1 MAIYSYNEG
10 NVSRGNGHSNSLK
23 TLAYITGQQVKD
35 EINRKT
41 YKYGRQERVAEYG
54 TELPDGC
61 NPAYS
66 DPVRL
71 FNSIEEFEKA
81 QNARTAKK
89 SEPRFPRELTPEQ
102 QKQCLIDFV
111 RENYTRHG
119 YPAVWAIHYDKEN
132 RNPHAHILVAN
143 RPIDS
148 KTGEWLKVKNKAD
161 YLYRVDKVRGN
172 PAHGYKVPVLDESG
186 QQVIKKGKPQWER
199 VPLMDEKTGK
209 QKVDAKGRKQ
219 WKRVVQ
225 QGILDTLDGLESR
238 RASWAEICN
247 RCLDQEHQID
257 HRSLKAQHE
266 EAVEKEALAIQNNN
280 QEEAKKWHQKA
291 LDTDRAPTIHE
302 GWWARKIERTG
313 GHSRNCQRNRII
325 RKLNKK
331 LRTLKIELDLKC
343 RELFYQWKEA
353 KEYERQQ
360 LESFRRAEAAIRA
373 AGAALGGFTNHAG
386 GNDSATSKADGQGE
400 RTKDGNR
407 AAAERNQAISDL
419 ARIMEKARESLN
431 PERERSW
438 SADPATGSRN
448 PNVAAGKY
456 IVSRP
461 REENAKPTGKATGHP
476 GQTCSHSSIKRT
488 DQRYQGYER

>member
-35 EINRKT
+35 EVNSKT
-41 YKYGRQERVAEYG
+41 YQYGRQERVAEYG
-54 TELPDGC
+54 TELPEGC

-71 FNSIEEFEKA
+71 FNSIEKYEKA

-89 SEPRFPRELTPEQ
+89 SEPRFARELTPEQ
-102 QKQCLIDFV
+102 QKQCLMDFV
-111 RENYTRHG
+111 HENYTKHG

-143 RPIDS
+143 RPIDP

-161 YLYRVDKVRGN
+161 YLYRTDKVQGD

-199 VPLMDEKTGK
+199 VPLLDEKTGK

-225 QGILDTLDGLESR
+225 QGILDTLDGLEAR

-247 RCLDQEHQID
+247 RYLDQEHQID
-257 HRSLKAQHE
+257 HRSLKVQHE
-266 EAVEKEALAIQNNN
+266 EALEKEALAKQNGHKD
-280 QEEAKKWHQKA
+280 EAEKWHQKA
-291 LDTDRAPTIHE
+291 LDTDRTPTVHE
-302 GWWARKIERTG
+302 GWWARKIERMG

-325 RKLNKK
+325 RKLNEK
-331 LRTLKIELDLKC
+331 LRTLNILLDLK
-343 RELFYQWKEA
+343 RKELFYQLKEA
-353 KEYERQQ
+353 KEYEQQQ
-360 LESFRRAEAAIRA
+360 LERFRRAAAAARAVLDGSANFPGPDNGPDPKTDGQNQRA
-373 AGAALGGFTNHAG
+373 ADIDYSAAN
-386 GNDSATSKADGQGE
+386 
-400 RTKDGNR
+400 RT
-407 AAAERNQAISDL
+407 QPVSDL
-419 ARIMEKARESLN
+419 ERIMEEARRSLDTEGARGGGN
-431 PERERSW
+431 NQETARQNQ
-438 SADPATGSRN
+438 GN
-448 PNVAAGKY
+448 AAGNE
-456 IVSRP
+456 IIGRP
-461 REENAKPTGKATGHP
+461 HEEAANHP
-476 GQTCSHSSIKRT
+476 GQTANRFGQTRPRITVKRHHQR
-488 DQRYQGYER
+488 DQDFER